1 MTDNI
6 SNLKKQLEEK
16 KKELLELEK
25 KKQPIEK
32 KDNINIMEPNYL
44 TDDEDYNSNNIPKMF
59 CKLGNKKTICI
70 YGIRNKLPISLRPE
84 QWERLYQFM
93 QTGELHKFIKDN
105 QEQLCK

>member
-1 MTDNI
+1 
-6 SNLKKQLEEK
+6 
-16 KKELLELEK
+16 
-25 KKQPIEK
+25 
-32 KDNINIMEPNYL
+32 
-44 TDDEDYNSNNIPKMF
+44 MF